1 MARDTAPRFG
11 DRAPDFELFRP
22 DGSLVR
28 LADLITDRVLVLFFY
43 PRDETLGCRI
53 EACAFRDAYLDFT
66 AAGAEV
72 VGVSRDGGES
82 HERFIAA
89 HDLPFPLLTD
99 RDGHVHEK
107 YGVKSQLGGML
118 SDRTTYI
125 IDRAG
130 IVRLVFN
137 SRLRFAKHAA
147 KTLELVRALQDT
159 PGPAQSGRVDR
170 SI

>member
-1 MARDTAPRFG
+1 M
-11 DRAPDFELFRP
+11 RP

-28 LADLITDRVLVLFFY
+28 LADLIKDRVLVLFFY

-53 EACAFRDAYLDFT
+53 EACAFRDAYQEFV

-82 HERFIAA
+82 HQRFAAA
-89 HDLPFPLLTD
+89 HNLPFPLLTD
-99 RDGHVHEK
+99 RDGSVHEK
-107 YGVKSQLGGML
+107 YGVRSQLAGLL
-118 SDRTTYI
+118 SDRITYI

-137 SRLRFAKHAA
+137 SRLRFATHAGKA
-147 KTLELVRALQDT
+147 LDLVRALQEA
-159 PGPAQSGRVDR
+159 PGRADGS
-170 SI
+170 SA

>member
-1 MARDTAPRFG
+1 MGSIKAPRFG
-11 DRAPDFELFRP
+11 DPAPDFELERP

-28 LADLITDRVLVLFFY
+28 LADLIREKALVLFFY

-53 EACAFRDAYLDFT
+53 EACAFRDAYQAFV

-82 HERFIAA
+82 HQRFAA
-89 HDLPFPLLTD
+89 AYNLPFPLLTD
-99 RDGHVHEK
+99 RDGDVHRK
-107 YGVKSQLGGML
+107 YGVKSQLAGIV
-118 SDRTTYI
+118 SDRITYL
-125 IDRAG
+125 IDKAG

-137 SRLRFAKHAA
+137 SRLRFAAHAA
-147 KTLELVRALQDT
+147 KALDLVQVLRETPVRA
-159 PGPAQSGRVDR
+159 DR